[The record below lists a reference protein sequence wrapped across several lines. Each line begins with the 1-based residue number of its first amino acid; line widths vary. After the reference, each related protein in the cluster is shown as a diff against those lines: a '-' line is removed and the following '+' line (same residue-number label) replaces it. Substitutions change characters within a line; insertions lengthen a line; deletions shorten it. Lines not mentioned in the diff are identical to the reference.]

1 MSISK
6 NSVTAFIF
14 ARGGS
19 KGIPDKNIS
28 LLCGKPLIAYSIDSA
43 LNSSYVDK
51 VIVSTDSE
59 KIAQVAREYGA
70 EVPFIRPAN
79 LAVDNSSEWLAWQ
92 NALDYM
98 NNNGQMTEIFL
109 SVPATAPLR
118 LPRDLDACV
127 DKLVDGSFDIVV
139 TGKNTTRS
147 PYFNMLKLDG
157 NNAAIA
163 IVADKPIVRRQDA
176 PVLYDMTTVAYAAKS
191 SFIQSHS
198 GIFDGSVGLVVIP
211 EERAIDIDTYFDF
224 KIAELLIKDKS
235 L

>member
-79 LAVDNSSEWLAWQ
+79 LAMDNSSEWLAWQ

-139 TGKNTTRS
+139 TVKNTTRS